1 MAPFL
6 KKDVLLILRDRKEL
20 AILVL
25 MPFVLIAILGFA
37 LGDMINTQSPKL
49 DMTVAIVDEEDEAE
63 GFARF
68 EAEVREAAL
77 PEEAENALLSA
88 AEQVRPQRLLR
99 NMLESPE
106 LSELLTLTEM
116 ELGDA
121 RLALE
126 RDEANA
132 LLRIP
137 PDFTYDTLR
146 RMLLEQGDGATL
158 EVEASE
164 ASPLRA
170 GVIRDIVDGFARSL
184 NFQTALG
191 QTAGAAPSESAG
203 GSASA
208 AAAQAQ
214 GGIES
219 VSKLEPVTSLQYYT
233 IGMAVMFVL
242 FIASS
247 TAGRAFLE
255 KQQFTFDRILLAGAH
270 PMRFLGGKIASAA
283 MLAFLQLAVLFGL
296 SSLIFQSFA
305 GQPLRF
311 WAGLASISAAIAVCI
326 GGLAALLTAMN
337 YRLRTGAATD
347 LFSGMMVSVLAFFGG
362 SFFPT
367 TQMSEWLNALG
378 GWTPNGA
385 ALVAYLQM
393 LQGAE
398 AERWLDG
405 VYRLLAMA
413 AVFTAAAVW
422 MFPKRRDG

>member
-37 LGDMINTQSPKL
+37 LGDMINAQAPTL
-49 DMTVAIVDEEDEAE
+49 DMTVALVDEEDEAG

-68 EAEVREAAL
+68 EAEVRSAAL
-77 PEEAENALLSA
+77 PEEAKATLLSA

-116 ELGDA
+116 ERGDA

-137 PDFTYDTLR
+137 PDFTYNTLR
-146 RMLLEQGDGATL
+146 SMLLEQGDGAVL
-158 EVEASE
+158 ELEASE

-170 GVIRDIVDGFARSL
+170 AVIRDIVEGFARSV
-184 NFQTALG
+184 NFRTALG
-191 QTAGAAPSESAG
+191 QAASAAPSDSPGADGARAEG
-203 GSASA
+203 G
-208 AAAQAQ
+208 
-214 GGIES
+214 
-219 VSKLEPVTSLQYYT
+219 VEPVSRYAPVNSLQYYT

-242 FIASS
+242 YIASS

-255 KQQFTFDRILLAGAH
+255 KKQYTFDRMLLAGAH
-270 PMRFLGGKIASAA
+270 PMRFLGGKIASGA

-296 SSLIFQSFA
+296 SSLIFRSFA

-311 WAGLASISAAIAVCI
+311 WAGLALISAGIAVCV

-337 YRLRTGAATD
+337 YRLRTGTATD
-347 LFSGMMVSVLAFFGG
+347 LFSGMMVSLLAFLGG

-367 TQMSEWLNALG
+367 AQMSDWLNMLG

-385 ALVAYLQM
+385 ALSSYLQM

-398 AERWLDG
+398 AGRWMDD

-413 AVFTAAAVW
+413 VVFTAAAVW